1 MSRQTVTPND
11 ASPGAPAVTSAPLL
25 AAEGVRKIYRTGAG
39 EVWALR
45 DVDLSVRAG

>member
-1 MSRQTVTPND
+1 MTPND
-11 ASPGAPAVTSAPLL
+11 ASPGTPAVSSAPLL

-45 DVDLSVRAG
+45 DVDLSVGPVSSSR